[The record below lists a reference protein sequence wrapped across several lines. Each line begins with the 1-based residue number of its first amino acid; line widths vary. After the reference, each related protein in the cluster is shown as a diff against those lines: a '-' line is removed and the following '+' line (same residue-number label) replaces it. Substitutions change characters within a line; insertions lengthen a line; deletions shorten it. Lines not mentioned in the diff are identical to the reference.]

1 MRIYS
6 ATDVGQK
13 RKMNQDYVFASEGP
27 VGNLPNLFTVADG
40 MGGHNAGD
48 YASSHAVR
56 ILVDEI
62 REDADYNPV
71 KVIRHAIEAAN
82 TEIRNRAQEDEN
94 LRGMGTTMVVATIVD
109 QYAYVANVGDSRL
122 YVIQDGIRQVTRDHS
137 LVQEMV
143 RMGEISEAEARNHP
157 DKNIITRALGAEKT
171 VDVDFFDLKLEKG
184 CTILMCSDGLSNMV
198 EDEKI
203 QELAESIMQ
212 NGLLQP
218 IVVREYEGKYQIVV
232 GERRYRA
239 CKLAGITEVPCIIQ
253 ELDDNQTANAA
264 LVENIQR
271 ENLSAI
277 EEALAYQQ
285 ILDTQG
291 LTQAQLAEKVG
302 KKQSTV
308 ANKLRLLKLPMTV
321 QESVRKKEIS
331 ERHARALLKLEDT
344 AQQNNMLKEILEQNL
359 TVDETEKRIAKLLT
373 PKKEKPRVRKFSRSV
388 KIAINTINQAVKMV
402 TDAGTDVEE
411 NIDETDDEVI
421 ITLKVK
427 K

>member
-1 MRIYS
+1 MDKLRKSLYRK
-6 ATDVGQK
+6 K
-13 RKMNQDYVFASEGP
+13 RNVIK
-27 VGNLPNLFTVADG
+27 
-40 MGGHNAGD
+40 
-48 YASSHAVR
+48 
-56 ILVDEI
+56 
-62 REDADYNPV
+62 DAYCFLDIND
-71 KVIRHAIEAAN
+71 I
-82 TEIRNRAQEDEN
+82 
-94 LRGMGTTMVVATIVD
+94 
-109 QYAYVANVGDSRL
+109 VANKEQPR
-122 YVIQDGIRQVTRDHS
+122 TH
-137 LVQEMV
+137 
-143 RMGEISEAEARNHP
+143 
-157 DKNIITRALGAEKT
+157 
-171 VDVDFFDLKLEKG
+171 F
-184 CTILMCSDGLSNMV
+184 

-291 LTQAQLAEKVG
+291 LTQVQLAEKVG

-308 ANKLRLLKLPMTV
+308 ANKLRLLKLPITV
-321 QESVRKKEIS
+321 QESVKKKEIS

-344 AQQNNMLKEILEQNL
+344 AQQNNMLKEILEHNL

-388 KIAINTINQAVKMV
+388 KIALNTINQAVKMV